1 MASFRHLSQIIEA
14 WPDRFCLKAARSGV
28 LDAGSLSDHDWF
40 RMTNSKYLI
49 EQVYASVLSVPNQ
62 FQAFAGYEWSGDF
75 FTRRRYGDRTVTF
88 LDDYSPI
95 FRITDPESNT
105 PQKLHAKLKPLG
117 AIDWPHHLGA
127 PFAVMDWTTHDG
139 AVEPVVEMVSSHGM
153 YETYDPAVAVPVKY
167 AQALPIGKSSVQ
179 DGLTAGKRFGLVGSS
194 DSHSGLSGYSNG
206 MLGIYAESV
215 TRASLMQAFHS
226 RRTFAI
232 RGGEPLLLDV
242 RVNGAFMGQE
252 IRSTSPPRL
261 SVRVQA
267 QSPIEKIEIVRDG
280 HYIYTRPGEGKESSF
295 EYQDTE
301 KGKYYY
307 VRVWLAG
314 GKYAWSSPVWID

>member
-1 MASFRHLSQIIEA
+1 
-14 WPDRFCLKAARSGV
+14 
-28 LDAGSLSDHDWF
+28 
-40 RMTNSKYLI
+40 
-49 EQVYASVLSVPNQ
+49 
-62 FQAFAGYEWSGDF
+62 
-75 FTRRRYGDRTVTF
+75 
-88 LDDYSPI
+88 
-95 FRITDPESNT
+95 
-105 PQKLHAKLKPLG
+105 
-117 AIDWPHHLGA
+117 
-127 PFAVMDWTTHDG
+127 
-139 AVEPVVEMVSSHGM
+139 
-153 YETYDPAVAVPVKY
+153 
-167 AQALPIGKSSVQ
+167 
-179 DGLTAGKRFGLVGSS
+179 
-194 DSHSGLSGYSNG
+194 
-206 MLGIYAESV
+206 MLGIYAESL